1 MKKTLIILFVVL
13 ALLGGVGYF
22 VLPTTINWGDYIQEV
37 SASVKK
43 TTGRSLVVQGTPV
56 FTMRP
61 VPVLKLGKLT
71 MTNAAGASMPN
82 MMTAEG
88 AEIQFDAGALF
99 RRQTK
104 IKKITL
110 FSPKFFVEDLQDGT
124 PNWQPSFLL
133 RAPSGKG
140 VGFES
145 LLVKNGSA
153 FVRPDKYSEPHS
165 WNNINAEVFAD
176 TMQGP
181 FFLEGNL
188 SALSTTFGFSMKIE
202 KIEPGKSPEFNLR
215 LLNSPAEATFSFSG
229 GYGVKDGDKDA
240 LEGNVNFEIRKTA
253 EAVKILFPDAKA
265 LPADLFQPLV
275 GNLTVKSKSSERLT
289 ELSEVLF
296 KFGTSSATGKI
307 EIKKLSPEEKAARE
321 TAAPAGEEQE
331 DEEEIFLIDPDRP
344 NERFSLKGLPEK
356 LNIHENALPK
366 IIKGD
371 FLFSQFAADP
381 WVKNAGAL
389 IDFIAETGGKT
400 ASDDEFDVKVAFDT
414 AELHGDLIRQMKMS
428 FSEDAK
434 GIKISDIQASMP
446 GNADVT
452 GNIVLETS
460 GKQPVFVGEGRIEA
474 DNVGALLKWGGL
486 KIPEEIPQNLL
497 RSFLMSAKF
506 KAAKNGVV
514 LENADISLDQ
524 MKVKGAMSLRLAGRK
539 AVSVAAE
546 ANELNFDAYFPKSR
560 EEALKKHEEFFSQ
573 NLTLP
578 QKIRRIFDGLAF
590 VNDTDIALNLK
601 SGAFSWGSVKA
612 DSVEANLSAV
622 RGYMQIKNFA
632 VKNFATASFNG
643 AGGLSGF
650 GGTPVFKSFV
660 FNLDTKRLGDFMK
673 ATGFSL
679 PKEITRSD
687 ALNLSTE
694 TEGTLDAFDF
704 GADVKMGEFSAVA
717 TGTVE
722 NVMNEP
728 DYTMQLSLKH
738 ENLRN
743 FARLFTD
750 KYRPALANPG
760 VFSGNFHVV
769 KNGNV
774 WQLSDIDFNV
784 GENGLAGS
792 AKYDASAKMPKLSAS
807 FTAERLEPFS
817 FLPRLNFLDPAAVN
831 TATAR
836 DPENKNGKKQINV
849 FSPLLKKRE
858 FQKVPLDFSF
868 LGGYEADVQLKAET
882 LVFDKLVLN
891 DVDLGLNLSPAEMKL
906 DIRHATWEGAN
917 VVSIATFKIEPEKS
931 PSVVWR
937 TRLANL
943 PAASNAF
950 GAKGLDLSYTAV
962 TADIN
967 LSSQGKTANDMIEAL
982 LGGGRISFSN
992 PVFEGVDFAGME
1004 NALSARGQ
1012 AARDALLN
1020 SAKTG
1025 RTALSEL
1032 YAPYRV
1038 ANGEVKFDPITLS
1051 HDQKKSQIS
1060 SLAYDYK
1067 KRRVNYL
1074 ISVNLTTPSML
1085 DVVRDRMPEFE
1096 INGVGEV
1103 GAVSV
1108 SNNASELADTMA
1120 SIEEEAEAQR
1130 KAEEERQLKEEEER
1144 QKSIQLEL
1152 NEEYSRMEN
1161 ELLIRIDDLKSKINN
1176 LKAYE
1181 GKVYSI
1187 RKYMVPLENILKSWN
1202 KFLEDIQKEKAGTK
1216 TQEAL
1221 DRRRLNLQNDILS
1234 KFSETEKTYISAQL
1248 EGARGLIENQQI
1260 QARKWLEQTA
1270 KMKASYP
1277 EEKEISSAADLITQE
1292 IKKLDDFTAKAKTTD
1307 SYHPLTLMVADADVV
1322 FNKIKTSFETAE
1334 QAAKKKAEEIKAKE
1348 EAKRKAEEERKKA
1361 EEAAK
1366 KAEEEAKRKA
1376 EEERSRTIFRTD
1388 GIRSSSN
1395 DIERDENKSD
1405 KKPTFKLIPETQP
1418 ADNRGDEAQK
1428 TKKTVIIRRR

>member
-13 ALLGGVGYF
+13 ALLGGVAYF

-37 SASVKK
+37 SAAVKK
-43 TTGRSLVVQGTPV
+43 STGRSLVVQGTPV

-61 VPVLKLGKLT
+61 VPVLKIGKLT

-153 FVRPDKYSEPHS
+153 FVRADKYSEPQS

-215 LLNSPAEATFSFSG
+215 LLNAPAEATFSFSG
-229 GYGVKDGDKDA
+229 GYGAKDGDKDA

-253 EAVKILFPDAKA
+253 QAAKILFPDAKA

-296 KFGTSSATGKI
+296 KFGTSSATGKV
-307 EIKKLSPEEKAARE
+307 EIKRLSPEEKAARE
-321 TAAPAGEEQE
+321 TAAPAGEEEE

-366 IIKGD
+366 IIKGE

-381 WVKNAGAL
+381 LVKNAAAL
-389 IDFIAETGGKT
+389 IDFISETGEKSS
-400 ASDDEFDVKVAFDT
+400 SDDEFDIKVAFDT
-414 AELHGDLIRQMKMS
+414 AELHGDLIRQMKMT

-434 GIKISDIQASMP
+434 GIKISDIQASLP
-446 GNADVT
+446 GNADIA
-452 GNIVLETS
+452 GNIVLDMS
-460 GKQPVFVGEGRIEA
+460 GRQPVFDGEGRIEA

-486 KIPEEIPQNLL
+486 KVPEEIPQNLL
-497 RSFLMSAKF
+497 RTFLMSAKF
-506 KAAKNGVV
+506 KAAKNGAVI
-514 LENADISLDQ
+514 ENADISLDQ
-524 MKVKGAMSLRLAGRK
+524 MKIKGALSLRTVGRK
-539 AVSVAAE
+539 AVAVTAD

-573 NLTLP
+573 NLSFP
-578 QKIRRIFDGLAF
+578 QKIRRIFDELAF
-590 VNDTDIALNLK
+590 VNDTDIVLNLK
-601 SGAFSWGSVKA
+601 SGQFSWGNVKA
-612 DSVEANLSAV
+612 DSVEADLSAS

-632 VKNFATASFNG
+632 VKNFASASFDISGG
-643 AGGLSGF
+643 ASGF
-650 GGTPVFKSFV
+650 GGTPLFK
-660 FNLDTKRLGDFMK
+660 NLRIGFDTKRLNDFMK
-673 ATGFSL
+673 AVGISL

-687 ALNLSTE
+687 TLNISAE
-694 TEGTLDAFDF
+694 TDGTLDAFDF
-704 GADVKMGEFSAVA
+704 GADAKMGEFNAVA
-717 TGTVE
+717 TGSVE
-722 NVMNEP
+722 NVLSDP

-760 VFSGNFHVV
+760 VFSGTVHVV

-774 WQLSDIDFNV
+774 WQLSDIDFNI
-784 GENGLAGS
+784 GENGLSGS
-792 AKYDASAKMPKLSAS
+792 ARYDANAKMPKLSAVLAS
-807 FTAERLEPFS
+807 GRLEPFS
-817 FLPRLNFLDPAAVN
+817 FLPRLNFLDPADVDMSTTT
-831 TATAR
+831 TA
-836 DPENKNGKKQINV
+836 EGSKEKQGFNL
-849 FSPLLKKRE
+849 FSSLMKKRD
-858 FQKVPLDFSF
+858 FQKNQLDFSF
-868 LGGYEADVQLKAET
+868 LGNYEADIQLKAET

-891 DVDLGLNLSPAEMKL
+891 DVDLGLNLTPADVKL
-906 DIRHATWEGAN
+906 DIRHALWEGAN
-917 VVSIATFKIEPEKS
+917 VVSIATFKIEPDKS

-937 TRLANL
+937 TRLADL
-943 PAASNAF
+943 PAVSKAF
-950 GAKGLDLSYTAV
+950 GSKGLDLSYQKMTI
-962 TADIN
+962 DIN
-967 LSSQGKTANDMIEAL
+967 LSSQGKTANDMVNAL

-992 PVFEGVDFAGME
+992 PVLEGVDFAGME

-1025 RTALSEL
+1025 KTLLSEL

-1038 ANGEVKFDPITLS
+1038 ADGEIKFDPITVTYNQNTSKSSNLS
-1051 HDQKKSQIS
+1051 
-1060 SLAYDYK
+1060 YDYK
-1067 KRRVNYL
+1067 KRRLNYM
-1074 ISVNLTTPSML
+1074 IGINLTSPSML
-1085 DVVRDRMPEFE
+1085 DVVRERMPEFE
-1096 INGVGEV
+1096 VRGVGEI
-1103 GAVSV
+1103 GAVAV
-1108 SNNASELADTMA
+1108 SDNASELANTMA
-1120 SIEEEAEAQR
+1120 DIEEEAEAQR
-1130 KAEEERQLKEEEER
+1130 KAEEERRVKEEEER
-1144 QKSIQLEL
+1144 QKNIQNEL
-1152 NEEYSRMEN
+1152 SEEYSRLEN
-1161 ELLIRIDDLKSKINN
+1161 ELGIRIDDLKLKIDS
-1176 LKAYE
+1176 LKPYD
-1181 GKVYSI
+1181 GKVYSVQ
-1187 RKYMVPLENILKSWN
+1187 KYLIPLRNVLKSWN
-1202 KFLEDIQKEKAGTK
+1202 KFLDDVKAEKEAPK

-1221 DRRRLNLQNDILS
+1221 DKRRLSLQEDVLS
-1234 KFSETEKTYISAQL
+1234 KLPETEQVYFSAQL
-1248 EGARGLIENQQI
+1248 EGARGLIENRQI
-1260 QARKWLEQTA
+1260 QARKWLEQAA
-1270 KMKASYP
+1270 KIKASYP
-1277 EEKEISSAADLITQE
+1277 EEKEIASAADLISQE
-1292 IKKLDDFTAKAKTTD
+1292 IKKLDDFVVQAEKTED
-1307 SYHPLTLMVADADVV
+1307 YHPLTLMIADADAV
-1322 FNKIKTSFETAE
+1322 FEKIKKSFESAE

-1366 KAEEEAKRKA
+1366 KAQEEAKRKA

-1395 DIERDENKSD
+1395 DDERDENKDD

-1418 ADNRGDEAQK
+1418 ADSRGDEAQK